1 MNLSHSRIG
10 LLIPNTTPIWT
21 GTANGAQSATFVLA
35 VTTITG
41 TLTTGI
47 IGMAMVRAGVDIVR
61 IKGVSGSNISLAEN
75 PITFAASDPV
85 VIYALR
91 LPFPRYQRL
100 VSTTV
105 YKDYDVA
112 FPATWQ
118 HINPPTAV
126 VTPEC
131 AWLKTGVVQRFDA
144 SGSRAMASGATG
156 DMTATWDATGWGTTS
171 PSGYYNGVTNCYCD
185 LTPTSTGFHY
195 LKLTITDNFSGA
207 TTHYIPIWVDT
218 TPTSLLSMEMDWS
231 LDNGWRGRCSIDST
245 IAWSIYLPVAVVD
258 LDTRE
263 ILLFGFW
270 RPDRIGYE
278 FGVTTSELEIASPL
292 AAADWLHGYPFT
304 VTDIA
309 DPGTDPPA
317 DWSEVGQL
325 TVARAAWHLLVW
337 HSMLPQLVNIDLGDG
352 GARRIA
358 GQSFSAGSLSNLLG
372 QVISAAFYGLRTART
387 GGVTMAV
394 VPLYSD
400 SGTWAALPTITLTA
414 AQRNVD
420 YTIQP
425 ANPRY
430 ADVRLSG
437 VYMAVGGEYAPAIAR
452 CPTNPAPWGN
462 GTGEVTNLAPW
473 DSTELLS
480 WAGRHFAVENQS
492 VTLDFEPLTDINPA
506 TYARITSDISA
517 ASTVSIDSIRMAYSE
532 FVWKMTVSGRTYD
545 AGPGSVAVPVPPVIV
560 TPAPTPPPV
569 TPPVDPLPPA
579 PEPCEWPLRVY
590 VATRS
595 RGVYYTDDFSGP
607 DGSQPT
613 WTRLTDSDTW
623 PIIQADI
630 SLATETVF
638 AICDTGSYN
647 DLYRWTSGGGW
658 ECVLT
663 RAEAVSIM
671 GLVGGN
677 IKWVKVAS
685 NGNIY
690 LLCSGT
696 LPSTAG
702 VMHLLVSTLD
712 GARSGGAPS
721 FADVGQIAGWMYQ
734 AGNLMEC
741 STYWAAAMNKTGGG
755 GSGRVYTGPIS
766 GGDWNISASLGI
778 SNWMPSCYY
787 DQNNDAIYAGTS
799 DGILSRLLYDFV
811 TWIQPTGVAG
821 LAGIL
826 PRLDISFPC
835 FYAWDTNLHVT
846 IGAGT
851 YAKSIQWSSD
861 LWETFNTS
869 GDIGRKV
876 DMLVGIATH
885 PQNLILGRYAVSGE
899 TGEYH
904 VSYVNDDLGDTQ
916 PVERAGVDPNNT
928 GTTVSIPSNCGGIAR
943 NGILLPPDY
952 CEV

>member
-1 MNLSHSRIG
+1 MNLNQSRIG
-10 LLIPNTTPIWT
+10 ILSPGSTPIWT
-21 GTANGAQSATFVLA
+21 GTANGAQSASFVLA
-35 VTTITG
+35 VTTVTG
-41 TLTTGI
+41 TLAA
-47 IGMAMVRAGVDIVR
+47 GMAGMVMVRNGVEMVR
-61 IKGVSGSNISLAEN
+61 IKSVSGSNITLAEN
-75 PITFAASDPV
+75 AIPFVAANALA
-85 VIYALR
+85 IYELR

-100 VSTTV
+100 VSATV

-118 HINPPTAV
+118 NIAPPAAI
-126 VTPEC
+126 VTPEV
-131 AWLKTGVVQRFDA
+131 AWATVGVITPFDA
-144 SGSRAMASGATG
+144 SASQAMVYGATS
-156 DMTATWDATGWGTTS
+156 DITATWDATGWATTS
-171 PSGYYNGVTNCYCD
+171 PFGTSGGVVNCYCD
-185 LTPTSTGFHY
+185 VTPTATGFHY
-195 LKLTITDNFSGA
+195 LKVTLTDQFGGA
-207 TTHYIPIWVDT
+207 TSHYIPVWVDP
-218 TPTSLLSMEMDWS
+218 TPVEILSMSMSWG
-231 LDNGWRGRCSIDST
+231 LNNGWKADGSVDDELEILYCS
-245 IAWSIYLPVAVVD
+245 PVAIVD
-258 LDTRE
+258 LETHD
-263 ILLFGFW
+263 ILMFGFW
-270 RPDRIGYE
+270 RPNSVSAD
-278 FGVTTSELEIASPL
+278 FGVTTSDFEIISPL
-292 AAADWLHGYPFT
+292 AAAEWLHGYPFI

-309 DPGTDPPA
+309 DPGGSAPN
-317 DWSEVGQL
+317 DWAEVGQL
-325 TVARAAWHLLVW
+325 TVARATWFLLVW
-337 HSMLPQLVNIDLGDG
+337 HSMITELININLGEPSI
-352 GARRIA
+352 RRIA
-358 GQSFSAGSLSNLLG
+358 GQTFTAGTLRNLMD
-372 QVISAAFYGLRTART
+372 QVVGSAFYCLRVART
-387 GGVTMAV
+387 GGIEMQVD
-394 VPLYSD
+394 PLHANSSD
-400 SGTWAALPTITLTA
+400 WAGLTTITLTTAQYDA
-414 AQRNVD
+414 A
-420 YTIQP
+420 YTIQN

-437 VYMAVGGEYAPAIAR
+437 VYLAVGGGYAPAIAR
-452 CPTNPAPWGN
+452 CPAHPEPWGN
-462 GTGEVTNLAPW
+462 GTGEVTGLAPLNEA
-473 DSTELLS
+473 ELLG
-480 WAGRHFAVENQS
+480 WAGRHLSIENLS
-492 VTLDFEPLTDINPA
+492 VGLDLTVYTDVDPA
-506 TYARITSDISA
+506 QYARVVTAITDA
-517 ASTVSIDSIRMAYSE
+517 ATIAIDSVRMVYRFPMWSE
-532 FVWKMTVSGRTYD
+532 TVNGRTYES
-545 AGPGSVAVPVPPVIV
+545 AQSAVSVPVPSPVEI
-560 TPAPTPPPV
+560 PAPTPPPM
-569 TPPVDPLPPA
+569 TPPVDPLPPL
-579 PEPCEWPLRVY
+579 PEPCAWPLRLY
-590 VATRS
+590 VATRA
-595 RGVYYTDDFSGP
+595 RGVYYTGNFSGP
-607 DGSQPT
+607 TGAQPT
-613 WTRLTDSDTW
+613 WTRLTGSDAW

-630 SLATETVF
+630 SPATETVF

-647 DLYRWTSGGGW
+647 DLYRWTNGGGW
-658 ECVLT
+658 ECILT

-677 IKWVKVAS
+677 IKWVDVAS

-766 GGDWNISASLGI
+766 GGDWNMSASLGI

-846 IGAGT
+846 IGTGT

-904 VSYVNDDLGDTQ
+904 VLYVNDDLGDTQ